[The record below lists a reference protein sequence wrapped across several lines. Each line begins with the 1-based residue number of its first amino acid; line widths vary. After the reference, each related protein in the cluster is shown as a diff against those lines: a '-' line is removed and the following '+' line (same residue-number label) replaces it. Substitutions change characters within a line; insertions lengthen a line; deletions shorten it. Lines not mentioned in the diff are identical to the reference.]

1 MSQPMPSAAKRAAEE
16 AKLPMYLL
24 RTILVL
30 SRSLCSDRLYSY
42 VVAAA
47 PEPGGTEAGC
57 KEPCAAAHA
66 QRSQACR

>member
-1 MSQPMPSAAKRAAEE
+1 MPQPMPSAAKLAAEE

-24 RTILVL
+24 RIILVI
-30 SRSLCSDRLYSY
+30 SRSLCSDRLNSY

-47 PEPGGTEAGC
+47 PEPGGSKARC